1 MNAVQPGRAYNPAV
15 GRNSYIPGD
24 RSALHDPL
32 KKVALLVQ
40 VDGVCDEPPP
50 GLPQCIIA
58 VVPTTK
64 DALRGD
70 RLDQSAIVGRRL
82 ALDVLADEAFIGLGQ
97 IQARLTVNHGSQ
109 GSAAH
114 AWRLPSRTEA
124 TSAWEAVHRPDKAA
138 IVQPYAGGGASAASP
153 RGATYLR

>member
-1 MNAVQPGRAYNPAV
+1 M
-15 GRNSYIPGD
+15 
-24 RSALHDPL
+24 
-32 KKVALLVQ
+32 LVE
-40 VDGVCDEPPP
+40 VDGVSDEPPP
-50 GLPQCIIA
+50 GLPPVHVVE

-70 RLDQSAIVGRRL
+70 RLDQSRIVGRRL

-97 IQARLTVNHGSQ
+97 IQARLTADHGSQ

-114 AWRLPSRTEA
+114 AWRLPSHTEA

-138 IVQPYAGGGASAASP
+138 IVQPYVGGGA
-153 RGATYLR
+153 